1 MSQVEPETLPPPLSE
16 VEGRAE
22 ELGLGQLPTA
32 LPRLISMY
40 QTSDSWTQRIG
51 VLRILTEQFLPR
63 INLSELEQA
72 FFSKI
77 LPKTVQLFDLLIYE
91 LSHQATSVTSHNVEL
106 RETLRNHLQ
115 TLVHVLEALTGSV
128 RHICTVQDVVP
139 LEHVYSLPSS
149 ILHVIK
155 NTFVHCKNSESLY
168 SECLHLFSD
177 LLQSL
182 FKEAY
187 ALQKQFM
194 ELLEMVSVNS
204 CAAEDSIAII
214 ASAVHTL
221 LEICSAI
228 SSIDHALHAN
238 TWKFIIRQSLK
249 HKSLIKN
256 SLKHSDIL
264 SGLCEDI
271 LFSFQSCLQLAEQMK
286 RSGTEE
292 SIDCKLFQR
301 TVKLCRFLAN
311 SLVHY
316 TKEFTPFLADSCCQL
331 HQTYLQIYSKFPPS
345 LYAPAISKSHQDE
358 IAREFLVTL
367 DSLLPHLLSFRPFLE
382 VALSK
387 ISDLSPELHFPQ
399 CRLLLSVM
407 DKLPSQ
413 PQDVQALWNTGS
425 QLPEEIP
432 RVSLFAALFLSLQQC
447 PGELFL
453 PVSLPAAMGT
463 GQAEDL
469 VTFYHYVCV
478 HLCAFITSLSV
489 SHFHLLECSLLETVL
504 GSNTITALLAMDIWC
519 FLARYGRADLCA
531 HHAFIIAYL
540 IKACPAEH
548 FQVSLLGV
556 LLRRLLFLMTAD
568 HQVRFT
574 QQFPSRET
582 ESLLLWQHLS
592 LQALIPPLRQQVAH
606 ELFVAGFAQCQEW
619 LSSKRSL
626 EELPQVNTA
635 LSALLSLCQ
644 TAGKSLEVGQQ
655 TALVGIVGQF
665 LVVLPATQVSSLPS
679 LQQTFSLV
687 LRLMQFF
694 IQILEPQLL
703 IQILTL
709 QTSLLQLNPPD
720 HVLTAILDF
729 LSSMGVPIIPPE
741 FQEQILSK
749 LSYLFSS
756 LLANSSWL
764 IQQHTIEAFTQFAQ
778 ETSHEAILSQC
789 LNSEEIKSKVVGFL
803 SKTRLVE
810 ETAEAR
816 AERMK
821 EENVRLK
828 CHLREATADRQRSL
842 TLEPFPKRTCYSASE
857 EQYKSAID
865 AAGRT
870 LEVLKALLQKGPPP
884 IWFAKKLETLQM
896 TLNSLK
902 NSIS

>member
-16 VEGRAE
+16 VEGRAS

-182 FKEAY
+182 FKAAY

-387 ISDLSPELHFPQ
+387 ISELSPELHFPQ

-489 SHFHLLECSLLETVL
+489 SHFHLLECSLLEAVL
-504 GSNTITALLAMDIWC
+504 GSNTITALLAMDVWC

-531 HHAFIIAYL
+531 HHAFIIAHL

-574 QQFPSRET
+574 QQFPSRVT
-582 ESLLLWQHLS
+582 ENLILWQHLS

-665 LVVLPATQVSSLPS
+665 LVVLPATQ
-679 LQQTFSLV
+679 
-687 LRLMQFF
+687 
-694 IQILEPQLL
+694 
-703 IQILTL
+703 ILTL

-764 IQQHTIEAFTQFAQ
+764 IHQHAIEAFTQFAQ

-810 ETAEAR
+810 ESAEAR

-842 TLEPFPKRTCYSASE
+842 TSEPSPKRTCYSASE

-884 IWFAKKLETLQM
+884 IWFANKLETLQM